1 MPYVCVHSVWV
12 SESRRPMCVAL
23 ALLKGYIALG
33 ESESSHYDRVV
44 LINHETTQKLYEKAG
59 FNG

>member
-1 MPYVCVHSVWV
+1 
-12 SESRRPMCVAL
+12 MCVAL